1 MSKTTATRIDNS
13 DPNGAARAAG
23 AARGNEIKN
32 KILAIRGT
40 TEQATID
47 RTVEALNRAAA
58 PKRPA

>member
-1 MSKTTATRIDNS
+1 MTKTTAARI

-23 AARGNEIKN
+23 IARGNEIRN
-32 KILAIRGT
+32 TILAIRGT